1 MASLRISE
9 IFLSLQGESRTVGLP
24 TVFVRLTGCPLRC
37 VWCDT
42 SHAFTGGVRQ
52 NLDEILQ
59 SIASYGIP
67 RVCVTGGEPL
77 AQPDVLKL
85 LDRLLATHYE
95 VSLETS
101 GSMSIADVNPKVSR
115 VLDLKPP
122 GSGEEKA
129 NRYDN
134 IALLTAHD
142 QVKFVIQDEA
152 DYRWAIA
159 KMAEYQLTDRCEV
172 LFSPVAGERS
182 PVWLAEKIVAD
193 RLNVRF
199 QLQLHKIL
207 WGDKP
212 GV

>member
-9 IFLSLQGESRTVGLP
+9 IFLSIQGESRSVGLP

-42 SHAFTGGVRQ
+42 AHAFTGGTRLD
-52 NLDEILQ
+52 LDEIVETIE
-59 SIASYGIP
+59 SFGIS

-77 AQPDVLKL
+77 AQPAVYQL
-85 LDRLLATHYE
+85 LDCLVDRGHE

-101 GSMSIADVNPKVSR
+101 GSMPINEVSPKVSR
-115 VLDLKPP
+115 VVDIKPP
-122 GSGEEKA
+122 GSGEMES
-129 NRYDN
+129 NLYDN
-134 IALLTAHD
+134 ILALTRHD
-142 QVKFVIQDEA
+142 QVKFVLQDEE
-152 DYRWAIA
+152 DYRWAVMI
-159 KMAEYQLTDRCEV
+159 MEDYRIGDRCEV
-172 LFSPVAGERS
+172 LFSPVAGGLS
-182 PVWLAEKIVAD
+182 PEWLADQIVRD

-207 WGDKP
+207 WGDRQ